1 MTNAKHKHAGKFSR
15 KALPGTIPY
24 YTSQGMPLKDSG
36 AWVDAICPFHK
47 DTKPSLR
54 VNIERGSYRC
64 MACGAR
70 GGDVVAF
77 HMHRHG
83 LGFIE
88 AAKQLNAW
96 VLA

>member
-1 MTNAKHKHAGKFSR
+1 MTYAKPKHAGKFVR
-15 KALPGTIPY
+15 TALPPTIPY
-24 YTSQGMPLKDSG
+24 LVTQGITLKGTG
-36 AWVDAICPFHK
+36 AWRDAVCPFHSDK
-47 DTKPSLR
+47 DPSLR

-70 GGDVVAF
+70 GGDVLAF

-96 VLA
+96 VVL